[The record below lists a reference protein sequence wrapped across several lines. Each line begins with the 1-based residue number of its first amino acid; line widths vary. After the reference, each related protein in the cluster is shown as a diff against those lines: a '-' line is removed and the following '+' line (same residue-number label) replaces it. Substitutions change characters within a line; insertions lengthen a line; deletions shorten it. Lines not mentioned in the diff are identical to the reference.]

1 MLKSKKNLKRK
12 PLSFLLVTAL
22 LGSGTVIPQ
31 TNKANAAASTLSA
44 TVSID
49 ANVSQGA
56 LFRSEQYFNIAKQST
71 YPEAQA
77 SRSADIQFLND
88 QGLHTK
94 IQRAWLNESEIYDE
108 TTGLFNKY
116 NKIDTYLSLVS
127 NMGDELLINLRAEKV
142 IKEFEYTPAQ
152 IKPIVKDYI
161 KHIKQQFPKIKYLEV
176 TNEPDAPPNSDANYY
191 RIDPVTKKQTSTNI
205 LSPSNYYSY
214 YKAFSDA
221 VNEINAELNPSVPLQ
236 VGGPALFNFDLE
248 WLKGFLDGYKNDTSP
263 TKKLDFI
270 SYHGYLRKD
279 PSTGRYLFYK
289 DNPTMAID
297 ERAQLEAELSSR
309 GISTDIPSFIT
320 ESGMYPGSLTD
331 TPDSSGGVQPDQLRQ
346 AAGMASQAYWYSAS
360 SSKNYPF
367 GWNVRHNGGNGRK
380 DSLVSR
386 DSYNKLL
393 NPIYSDK
400 FTPYGNMREMQAKM
414 KTTKVSANSDSI
426 DDKGKGVYALAAKDE
441 TGLSLMVWNYQ
452 GRDTKDYDAA
462 VNVSNLPS
470 IFNGKNV
477 RVKTY
482 KIDSKT
488 SNYFVSLDNSNLQMV
503 DDKIVTHKGD
513 YATSLQ
519 FEPNSLQLLVLEP
532 VSKNVFLHNSFND
545 EVTGA
550 DPGWIVTEPA
560 DTAVSIANV
569 PSVANRSVH
578 LSDNSSVH
586 AAQISKSFENQSAA
600 ITAQWRFKEDADLT
614 NDRFQVKSGDTVA
627 IDIYVN
633 EAGSLVANGNVI
645 QSVSPSTWYTVKLK
659 TNSVSNKYEIFVDDT
674 PEAVEIPYSAS
685 VQGLDTISF
694 STGEASQS
702 SLYIDD
708 VAVYRGSVP
717 FNLGISSSK

>member
-1 MLKSKKNLKRK
+1 MVHAKKCCGLKT
-12 PLSFLLVTAL
+12 LSFTLAAVL
-22 LGSGTVIPQ
+22 LGTSINIPQ
-31 TNKANAAASTLSA
+31 TSKANAASSTSSA
-44 TVSID
+44 TISVD
-49 ANVSQGA
+49 ANVSQGT

-108 TTGLFNKY
+108 ATGLFNKFDR
-116 NKIDTYLSLVS
+116 IDAYLTQVS
-127 NMGDELLINLRAEKV
+127 DMGEELLINLRAEKV

-152 IKPIVKDYI
+152 IKPIVKEYI
-161 KHIKQQFPKIKYLEV
+161 KHIKQNFPKVKYLEV

-191 RIDPVTKKQTSTNI
+191 RIDPVTKKQTTTNI

-221 VNEINAELNPSVPLQ
+221 VNEVNAELKPSVPLQ
-236 VGGPALFNFDLE
+236 VGGPALYNFDLH
-248 WLKGFLDGYKNDTSP
+248 WLKGFLDGYKDDTSP

-270 SYHGYLRKD
+270 SYHGYLRID

-289 DNPTMAID
+289 ETPTIAID
-297 ERAQLEAELSSR
+297 ERAQLEAELRSR

-320 ESGMYPGSLTD
+320 ETGMYPGPLTD
-331 TPDSSGGVQPDQLRQ
+331 TPDSIGGVQPDQLRQ
-346 AAGMASQAYWYSAS
+346 AAGMASQAYWYSTS

-400 FTPYGNMREMQAKM
+400 FTPFGNMRVMQSKM
-414 KTTKVSANSDSI
+414 KTTKVSATSDSI
-426 DDKGKGVYALAAKDE
+426 DSKGKGVYALASKDD
-441 TGLSLMVWNYQ
+441 TGISLMVWNYQ
-452 GRDTKDYDAA
+452 GTGTTEYNAA
-462 VNVSNLPS
+462 VNVTNLPS

-482 KIDSKT
+482 KIDSTT
-488 SNYFVSLDNSNLQMV
+488 SNYFASLDNSNLQMV
-503 DDKIVTHKGD
+503 DDKIVPHKGN
-513 YATSLQ
+513 YTTSVQL
-519 FEPNSLQLLVLEP
+519 ESNSLQLLVLEP
-532 VSKNVFLHNSFND
+532 ESKNVFLKNSFND

-550 DPGWIVTEPA
+550 EPGWMVSEPA

-569 PSVANRSVH
+569 PSVTDRSVY
-578 LSDNSSVH
+578 LSDNSSTHSAV
-586 AAQISKSFENQSAA
+586 ITKSFEGQSAA
-600 ITAQWRFKEDADLT
+600 ITAQWRFKDDADLR
-614 NDRFQVKSGDTVA
+614 NDRFQLMSGDTVA

-633 EAGSLVANGNVI
+633 ADNNLVANDKVI
-645 QSVSPSTWYTVKLK
+645 QSVKPSTWYTVKLK
-659 TNSVSNKYEIFVDDT
+659 TNPVSNKYEIFVDDT
-674 PEAVEIPYSAS
+674 LKASGIPYSAQ
-685 VQGLDTISF
+685 VPGLDTVSF
-694 STGEASQS
+694 QTGEATRN

-708 VAVYRGSVP
+708 VAVYRGSLP
-717 FNLGISSSK
+717 L